1 MQNTNDEK
9 KVKSRSALV
18 SAGSTIIIIAFF
30 AIAALVLLSAGTR
43 EYERIVLAANE
54 NFELRTSISFVA
66 TKIRQF
72 DTAGSVSVEKI
83 DGTDV
88 LVLSEEVDGEIYDTM
103 VYYRNGY
110 LCELMQAEGYGD
122 PDLDFGFEAIEI
134 DSFGITGDGHSITL
148 TAGNAGGNTETLTVF
163 LRSSEEAG
171 R

>member
-72 DTAGSVSVEKI
+72 DSAGSVSVEKI

-88 LVLSEEVDGEIYDTM
+88 LVLREEIDGDIYDTM

-110 LCELMQAEGYGD
+110 LCELMQAEGYGEA
-122 PDLDFGFEAIEI
+122 DLDFGFEAIEI
-134 DSFGITGDGHSITL
+134 DSFSITGDGRSITL
-148 TAGNAGGNTETLTVF
+148 TAGNAGGNSETLTVY

>member
-54 NFELRTSISFVA
+54 NFELRTSLSFVA
-66 TKIRQF
+66 TKIRQY
-72 DTAGSVSVEKI
+72 DSEGCVSVEKI

-88 LVLSEEVDGEIYDTM
+88 LVLREEIEGDIYDTM
-103 VYYRNGY
+103 VYFRNGY

-134 DSFGITGDGHSITL
+134 DSFEIKGGDGTITL
-148 TAGNAGGNTETLTVF
+148 SAGNAGGSKESLTVY
-163 LRSSEEAG
+163 LRSTEGAG